1 MKWYW
6 RQTNMKLNKK
16 QQESIIDS
24 LDISQQLPD
33 ELLDAVSGGREAKFV
48 ELLMAEVAFAKM
60 KQEEPEVFISKK
72 KALNNYLSYI
82 DSLPEGSD
90 TVLFD
95 FITTAHS

>member
-1 MKWYW
+1 MKRYW

-16 QQESIIDS
+16 QQESIIRS
-24 LDISQQLPD
+24 LDINELPD

-90 TVLFD
+90 IVLFD
-95 FITTAHS
+95 YEKFKVE

>member
-16 QQESIIDS
+16 QQESIIGN
-24 LDISQQLPD
+24 LDINELPD

-82 DSLPEGSD
+82 DSLPDGSD

-95 FITTAHS
+95 YDKFKVE

>member
-1 MKWYW
+1 
-6 RQTNMKLNKK
+6 
-16 QQESIIDS
+16 
-24 LDISQQLPD
+24 
-33 ELLDAVSGGREAKFV
+33 
-48 ELLMAEVAFAKM
+48 MAEVAFAKM

>member
-1 MKWYW
+1 MKRYW

-24 LDISQQLPD
+24 LDINELPD

-82 DSLPEGSD
+82 DSLPDGSD
-90 TVLFD
+90 TVLFYYEK
-95 FITTAHS
+95 FKVE

>member
-1 MKWYW
+1 MKRYW

-16 QQESIIDS
+16 QQESIIRS
-24 LDISQQLPD
+24 LDINELPD
-33 ELLDAVSGGREAKFV
+33 ELLDAVSGGRETKFV

-90 TVLFD
+90 IVLFD
-95 FITTAHS
+95 YEKFKVE

>member
-1 MKWYW
+1 MKRYW

-16 QQESIIDS
+16 QQESIIRS
-24 LDISQQLPD
+24 LDINELPD
-33 ELLDAVSGGREAKFV
+33 ELLDAVSGGRETKFV

-60 KQEEPEVFISKK
+60 KQEEPEIFISKK

-90 TVLFD
+90 IVLFD

>member
-1 MKWYW
+1 MKRYW

-24 LDISQQLPD
+24 LDINELPD
-33 ELLDAVSGGREAKFV
+33 ELLDAVSGGRETKLV

-90 TVLFD
+90 TVLFNYEK
-95 FITTAHS
+95 FKVE

>member
-16 QQESIIDS
+16 QQETIIRS
-24 LDISQQLPD
+24 LDINELPD
-33 ELLDAVSGGREAKFV
+33 ELLDAVSGGRETKFV

-90 TVLFD
+90 IVLFD

>member
-1 MKWYW
+1 MKRYW

-16 QQESIIDS
+16 QQESIVDS
-24 LDISQQLPD
+24 LDINELPD

-95 FITTAHS
+95 

>member
-1 MKWYW
+1 MKRYW

-16 QQESIIDS
+16 QQESIIRS
-24 LDISQQLPD
+24 LDINELPD

-90 TVLFD
+90 IVLFD
-95 FITTAHS
+95 YITTAH

>member
-16 QQESIIDS
+16 HQESIIRS
-24 LDISQQLPD
+24 LDINELPD
-33 ELLDAVSGGREAKFV
+33 ELLDAVSGGRETKFV

-82 DSLPEGSD
+82 DSLPDGSD

-95 FITTAHS
+95 YDKFKVE

>member
-1 MKWYW
+1 MKRYW

-24 LDISQQLPD
+24 LDINELPD

-82 DSLPEGSD
+82 ASLPDGSD
-90 TVLFD
+90 TVLFNYEK
-95 FITTAHS
+95 FKVE

>member
-1 MKWYW
+1 
-6 RQTNMKLNKK
+6 MKLNKK

-24 LDISQQLPD
+24 LDINELPD
-33 ELLDAVSGGREAKFV
+33 ELLDAVSGGRETKFV
-48 ELLMAEVAFAKM
+48 ELLMAELAFAKM

-90 TVLFD
+90 IVLFD
-95 FITTAHS
+95 YEKFKVE

>member
-1 MKWYW
+1 MKRYW

-24 LDISQQLPD
+24 LDINELPD
-33 ELLDAVSGGREAKFV
+33 ELLDAVSGGRETKFV

-90 TVLFD
+90 IVLFD

>member
-1 MKWYW
+1 MKRYW

-24 LDISQQLPD
+24 LDINELPD
-33 ELLDAVSGGREAKFV
+33 ELLDAVSGGRETKFV
-48 ELLMAEVAFAKM
+48 ELLMAELAFAKM

-90 TVLFD
+90 TVLFNYEK
-95 FITTAHS
+95 FKVE

>member
-1 MKWYW
+1 MKRYW

-24 LDISQQLPD
+24 LDINELPD

-90 TVLFD
+90 KVLFD
-95 FITTAHS
+95 YEKFKVE

>member
-1 MKWYW
+1 MKRYW

-24 LDISQQLPD
+24 LDINELPD

-82 DSLPEGSD
+82 DSLPDGSD

-95 FITTAHS
+95 

>member
-1 MKWYW
+1 
-6 RQTNMKLNKK
+6 MKLNKK

-24 LDISQQLPD
+24 LDINELPD

-60 KQEEPEVFISKK
+60 KQEEPEIFISKK

-95 FITTAHS
+95 YERFKVE

>member
-1 MKWYW
+1 
-6 RQTNMKLNKK
+6 MKLNKK

-24 LDISQQLPD
+24 LDINELPD
-33 ELLDAVSGGREAKFV
+33 EILDAVSGGRETKFV

-95 FITTAHS
+95 YEKFKVE

>member
-1 MKWYW
+1 MKRYW
-6 RQTNMKLNKK
+6 GQTNMKINKK

-24 LDISQQLPD
+24 LDINELPD
-33 ELLDAVSGGREAKFV
+33 ELLDAVSGGRETKFV

-95 FITTAHS
+95 YEKFKVE

>member
-1 MKWYW
+1 MKRYW

-16 QQESIIDS
+16 QQESIIRS
-24 LDISQQLPD
+24 LDINELPD
-33 ELLDAVSGGREAKFV
+33 ELLDAVSGGRETKFV

-82 DSLPEGSD
+82 DSLPDGSD

-95 FITTAHS
+95 YEKFKVE

>member
-1 MKWYW
+1 MKRYW

-24 LDISQQLPD
+24 LDINELPD
-33 ELLDAVSGGREAKFV
+33 ELLDAVSGGRETKFV
-48 ELLMAEVAFAKM
+48 ELLMAELAFAKM

-95 FITTAHS
+95 YDKFKVE

>member
-1 MKWYW
+1 MKRYW

-24 LDISQQLPD
+24 LDVNELPD
-33 ELLDAVSGGREAKFV
+33 ELLDAVSGGRETKFV

-82 DSLPEGSD
+82 DSLPDGSD

-95 FITTAHS
+95 YDKFKVE

>member
-1 MKWYW
+1 MKRYW
-6 RQTNMKLNKK
+6 GQTNMKLNKK

-24 LDISQQLPD
+24 LDINELPD
-33 ELLDAVSGGREAKFV
+33 ELLDAVSGGRETKFA

-60 KQEEPEVFISKK
+60 KQEEPEIFISKK

-95 FITTAHS
+95 YEKFKVE

>member
-1 MKWYW
+1 MKRYW

-24 LDISQQLPD
+24 LGINELPD

-90 TVLFD
+90 TVLFNYEK
-95 FITTAHS
+95 FKVE

>member
-1 MKWYW
+1 
-6 RQTNMKLNKK
+6 MKLNKK

-24 LDISQQLPD
+24 LDVNELPD
-33 ELLDAVSGGREAKFV
+33 ELLDAVSGGRETKFV

-60 KQEEPEVFISKK
+60 KQEEPEIFISKK

-90 TVLFD
+90 IVLFD

>member
-1 MKWYW
+1 
-6 RQTNMKLNKK
+6 MKLNKK

-24 LDISQQLPD
+24 LDINELPD
-33 ELLDAVSGGREAKFV
+33 DLLDAVSGGREAKFV
-48 ELLMAEVAFAKM
+48 ELLVAEVAFAKM

-95 FITTAHS
+95 YEKFKVE

>member
-6 RQTNMKLNKK
+6 SQTNMKLNKK
-16 QQESIIDS
+16 QQESIIRS
-24 LDISQQLPD
+24 LDINELPD
-33 ELLDAVSGGREAKFV
+33 ELLDAVSGGRETKFV

-95 FITTAHS
+95 YDKFKVE

>member
-1 MKWYW
+1 
-6 RQTNMKLNKK
+6 MKLNKK

-24 LDISQQLPD
+24 LDVNELPD
-33 ELLDAVSGGREAKFV
+33 ELLDAVSGGRETKFV

-90 TVLFD
+90 IVLFD

>member
-1 MKWYW
+1 
-6 RQTNMKLNKK
+6 MKLNKK

-24 LDISQQLPD
+24 LDINELPD

-48 ELLMAEVAFAKM
+48 ELLIAEVAFAKM

-95 FITTAHS
+95 YEKFKVE

>member
-1 MKWYW
+1 MKRYW

-16 QQESIIDS
+16 QQESIIRS
-24 LDISQQLPD
+24 LDINELPD
-33 ELLDAVSGGREAKFV
+33 ELLDAVSGGRETKFV

-95 FITTAHS
+95 YDNFKVE

>member
-1 MKWYW
+1 
-6 RQTNMKLNKK
+6 MKLNKK

-24 LDISQQLPD
+24 LDINELPD

-95 FITTAHS
+95 YEKFKVE

>member
-1 MKWYW
+1 MKRYW

-16 QQESIIDS
+16 QQESIIGN
-24 LDISQQLPD
+24 LDINELPD

-82 DSLPEGSD
+82 DSLPDGSD

-95 FITTAHS
+95 YDKFKVE

>member
-1 MKWYW
+1 MKRYW

-24 LDISQQLPD
+24 LDINELPD

-48 ELLMAEVAFAKM
+48 ELLMAELAFAKM

-90 TVLFD
+90 TVLFNYEK
-95 FITTAHS
+95 FKVE

>member
-1 MKWYW
+1 
-6 RQTNMKLNKK
+6 MKLNKK

-24 LDISQQLPD
+24 LDINELPD

-60 KQEEPEVFISKK
+60 KQEEPEIFISKK

-90 TVLFD
+90 TVLFNYEK
-95 FITTAHS
+95 FKVE

>member
-1 MKWYW
+1 MKRYW
-6 RQTNMKLNKK
+6 GQTNMKLNKK

-24 LDISQQLPD
+24 LDINELPD

-48 ELLMAEVAFAKM
+48 ELLMAELAFAKM
-60 KQEEPEVFISKK
+60 KQEEPEIFISKK

-82 DSLPEGSD
+82 DSLPDGSD

-95 FITTAHS
+95 

>member
-1 MKWYW
+1 
-6 RQTNMKLNKK
+6 MKLNKK

-24 LDISQQLPD
+24 LDINELPD
-33 ELLDAVSGGREAKFV
+33 ELLDAVSGGRETKFV

-95 FITTAHS
+95 FTTRNLKLNEDNNI